1 MINIKIICVGNLK
14 EKYLKDGI
22 AEYSKRL
29 STLCNFEI
37 KEISEAFCPSDSRAH
52 IEKALEEEANAIIKV
67 AGKSAIIPLCIE
79 GKQYSS
85 EDFNKL
91 IQDKA
96 LSGQSTISFVIGSSH
111 GLSPKIKAMG
121 KGISVSKMTFPHQL
135 FRLMLCEQIYRAFQ
149 IQTGTKYHK

>member
-1 MINIKIICVGNLK
+1 MINVKIICVGNLK

-29 STLCNFEI
+29 SSLCNFEI
-37 KEISEAFCPSDSRAH
+37 KELPEAFCPSQSKAH
-52 IEKALEEEANAIIKV
+52 IEKALDSEASAILKE

-85 EDFNKL
+85 EEFNRL

-96 LSGQSTISFVIGSSH
+96 LSGQSSISFIIGSSH

-121 KGISVSKMTFPHQL
+121 KGLSVSKMTFPHQL